1 MPPSLPAAGPCLK
14 TPGRCATAILALA
27 VFVAFGRPTARAED
41 DPALEQ
47 YFVANAAYNR
57 NLYPVA
63 IPQFEG
69 FLAKNPN
76 HPKADMARRGLGL
89 SLYALKQYDKA
100 LPHFAAL
107 LAKPDLA
114 PEIERERIIMLQG
127 QCLLHSSKAEDAR
140 KLFIEN
146 WEKLAD
152 PKFKTA
158 ALAAICDVAFGK
170 AEWDKVIEWT
180 EKLLATAPS
189 PDQAGR
195 GLYQRGF
202 AFFKTNQLAEAAA
215 TLEKVAATEAA
226 PTWKTRAAY
235 LQGECHSSLG
245 QQDKA
250 EPAFAAA
257 LPGMTGAEA
266 AECQYRL
273 GVTRFLLAKYEPA
286 AADFAAYVKD
296 AKPDEKGKPAA
307 YLGEAKLYIAR
318 CLFEREDKKAEQQFA
333 ALAAGDDLVAAKAN
347 LWWARVFS
355 RNKDNFDRAA
365 DILAPAV
372 ERLKASPVIDDLDF
386 DYANAEMSR
395 KVPDWKKAAAALQ
408 RVEARGRFGQ
418 MAEVLG
424 QRATCLHKLQDFGG
438 SMQLNDVLL
447 QRFAQNPLAGDA
459 RFMRAENLFLLNR
472 AEDATKAY
480 TEFLAAHKDHPS
492 TLAAEFRLAQI
503 HHLAGRWDES
513 LASARP
519 LLAKKPE
526 GRLFAQLSFVVG
538 DCLFRQEKWA
548 EAIPPLEDFVGARVD
563 MGTPV
568 EIGKSGKPKNRKKRT
583 VTLAPNLDTALLE
596 LAVACDKTNQKE
608 KAIEYLTTLT
618 GDYGAPTPHLP
629 LALAEQG
636 RLAYEAKDL
645 PLARAALERF
655 LAEDTAA
662 KEPFK
667 AGAAAQMP
675 RVMYYLGWVDA
686 SEGKH
691 VPAGERFAKVPRNH
705 PLGADAALQ
714 EGIALVNAA
723 NFKEA
728 AKHFTQMLN
737 QFREHEKLALVVYYA
752 GLSDARLE
760 QWGPAAT
767 HFKKYVDAYPNS
779 DFADQALYEWAWCE
793 RSLKRNKEAVA
804 LYDQLLAKHP
814 QSPLT
819 VKVQSE
825 LAELNLDSGAQ
836 EKVIAQLTETLKAT
850 TDETLREPLR
860 IQLAS
865 AHFKMGD
872 HQTAVGLFETLLMD
886 YPKSKLRAS
895 MLFQAGE
902 SRLKL
907 KETVAARD
915 HFANAA
921 KMPGTEETLAE
932 SIVMRLAETQSF
944 TDLHKEAAQ
953 TYRQFLSRFPKSQW
967 TRNAI
972 FGLGYALERGD
983 KPNEAIA
990 EYSKLLADPKLMDL
1004 WTVRGRFQTGE
1015 CYFNMRKYE
1024 QAVAEFVNLELNYKK
1039 YPDWQAKAALEIG
1052 RVLLTQ
1058 GKRDEATQSF
1068 KDVISRYSKENA
1080 AVVARQYLDEIR
1092 SKQ

>member
-1 MPPSLPAAGPCLK
+1 MAILLLAVLLAWAPAA
-14 TPGRCATAILALA
+14 
-27 VFVAFGRPTARAED
+27 RAQD

-69 FLAKNPN
+69 FLAKHPT
-76 HPKADMARRGLGL
+76 HPKADLARRGLGL

-114 PEIERERIIMLQG
+114 KEIERERIIMLQG
-127 QCLLHSSKAEDAR
+127 QCLLHSSKVEDAR

-146 WEKLAD
+146 WEKLTD

-180 EKLLATAPS
+180 EKLLASAPS
-189 PDQAGR
+189 PDQTGR

-202 AFFKTNQLAEAAA
+202 AFYKTNQLAEAAVA
-215 TLEKVAATEAA
+215 LEKVAATEAA

-245 QQDKA
+245 QQEKA

-296 AKPDEKGKPAA
+296 AKPDEKGQPAL
-307 YLGEAKLYIAR
+307 YVGDAKLYIAR
-318 CLFEREDKKAEQQFA
+318 SLFEREDKTAERQFA
-333 ALAAGDDLVAAKAN
+333 ALATGDALVAAKAN

-355 RNKDNFDRAA
+355 RNKENFDRAA
-365 DILAPAV
+365 EILAPAV
-372 ERLKASPVIDDLDF
+372 ERFKASPVIDDLDF

-395 KVPDWKKAAAALQ
+395 KVPAWAKAAAALQ
-408 RVEARGRFGQ
+408 RVEGRGKFGQ

-424 QRATCLHKLQDFGG
+424 QRATCLHKLQDFAG
-438 SMQLNDVLL
+438 SMQVNDALL
-447 QRFAQNPLAGDA
+447 KRFAEHALAGDA

-472 AEDATKAY
+472 AEEATKAY
-480 TEFLAAHKDHPS
+480 AEFLATHKDHPS
-492 TLAAEFRLAQI
+492 ALAAEFRRAQI
-503 HHLAGRWDES
+503 HHLAGRWEES
-513 LASARP
+513 LASAKP

-596 LAVACDKTNQKE
+596 LAVACDKTDQKE
-608 KAIEYLTTLT
+608 KALDYLITLSS
-618 GDYGAPTPHLP
+618 DFGAPTPHLP

-636 RLAYEAKDL
+636 RLAYEMKDL
-645 PLARAALERF
+645 ALARSALERF

-686 SEGKH
+686 SEAKH
-691 VPAGERFAKVPRNH
+691 GPAGERFAKVPRHH

-714 EGIALVNAA
+714 QGIALVNAA
-723 NFKEA
+723 NFKDA
-728 AKHFTQMLN
+728 AKHFPEMLA
-737 QFREHEKLALVVYYA
+737 QFPQHEKLALVVYYA
-752 GLSDARLE
+752 GLSAARME
-760 QWGPAAT
+760 TWGPAAAL
-767 HFKKYVDAYPNS
+767 FKRFIEKHPDS
-779 DFADQALYEWAWCE
+779 EFADQALYEWAWCE

-836 EKVIAQLTETLKAT
+836 EKVIAQLTETLKTT
-850 TDETLREPLR
+850 TDETLTEPLR

-865 AHFKMGD
+865 AHYKMGD
-872 HQTAVGLFETLLMD
+872 HPAAAGLFETLLVD

-915 HFANAA
+915 HFAAAA
-921 KMPGTEETLAE
+921 KLPGTEAALAE
-932 SIVMRLAETQSF
+932 SIVMRLGETQAM
-944 TDLHKEAAQ
+944 TEQHKEAIG
-953 TYRQFLSRFPKSQW
+953 TYREFLGRFKESRW
-967 TRNAI
+967 TRHAI
-972 FGLGYALERGD
+972 FGLGFALENSG

-990 EYSKLLADPKLMDL
+990 EYRRLLADPKLIDL
-1004 WTVRGRFQTGE
+1004 WTVRGRFQSGE
-1015 CYFNMRKYE
+1015 CFFNMKKYE
-1024 QAVAEFVNLELNYKK
+1024 EAIAEFVNLELNCKK
-1039 YPDWQAKAALEIG
+1039 FPDWQAKAVLEMG

-1058 GKRDEATQSF
+1058 DKRDDATKSF
-1068 KDVISRYSKENA
+1068 KEVINRYGKENA
-1080 AVVARQYLDEIR
+1080 AVVARQYLDQLR
-1092 SKQ
+1092 TNP

>member
-1 MPPSLPAAGPCLK
+1 MGLLRILK
-14 TPGRCATAILALA
+14 TSPMIHISIPRTILLLLAL
-27 VFVAFGRPTARAED
+27 VAFTTAVAHAED

-76 HPKADMARRGLGL
+76 HPKADLARRGLGL

-100 LPHFAAL
+100 LPHFALL

-114 PEIERERIIMLQG
+114 KEIERERIVMLQG
-127 QCLLHSSKAEDAR
+127 QCLLHSSKVEDAR
-140 KLFIEN
+140 KLFMEN
-146 WEKLAD
+146 WEKMSD

-170 AEWDKVIEWT
+170 TEWDKVIEWT
-180 EKLLATAPS
+180 EKLLASAPS

-202 AFFKTNQLAEAAA
+202 AFYKTNKLAEAAA
-215 TLEKVAATEAA
+215 ALDKVAGSGADQA
-226 PTWKTRAAY
+226 WKTRAAY

-245 QQDKA
+245 QNDKA
-250 EPAFAAA
+250 ELAFAAA

-296 AKPDEKGKPAA
+296 AKPDEKGKPAP
-307 YLGEAKLYIAR
+307 YLGDAKLYIAR

-355 RNKDNFDRAA
+355 RNKENFDRAA

-408 RVEARGRFGQ
+408 RVEGRGKFGQ
-418 MAEVLG
+418 MAEVLA
-424 QRATCLHKLQDFGG
+424 QRATCLHKLQDFNG
-438 SMQLNDVLL
+438 SMQLNDAVLK
-447 QRFAQNPLAGDA
+447 RFADHPLAGDA

-472 AEDATKAY
+472 AEEATKAY
-480 TEFLAAHKDHPS
+480 TEFLAAQKAHPS
-492 TLAAEFRLAQI
+492 ALSAEFRLAQI
-503 HHLAGRWDES
+503 HHLAGRWEES
-513 LASARP
+513 LASAKP

-568 EIGKSGKPKNRKKRT
+568 EIGKPKNRKKRT
-583 VTLAPNLDTALLE
+583 VTVAPNLDTALVQ
-596 LAVACDKTNQKE
+596 LAMACDKTNQKE
-608 KAIEYLTTLT
+608 KALDYLITLSS
-618 GDYGAPTPHLP
+618 DFGAPTPHLP

-636 RLAYEAKDL
+636 RLAYETKDIT
-645 PLARAALERF
+645 LARAALERF
-655 LAEDTAA
+655 LAEDAA
-662 KEPFK
+662 NKEPFK

-691 VPAGERFAKVPRNH
+691 VPAAEHFAKVPRNH

-714 EGIALVNAA
+714 QGIALVNAA
-723 NFKEA
+723 NFKDA
-728 AKHFTQMLN
+728 AKHFPEMLG
-737 QFREHEKLALVVYYA
+737 QFPQHEKLALVVYYA
-752 GLSDARLE
+752 GLSAARME
-760 QWGPAAT
+760 SWGPAAA
-767 HFKKYVDAYPNS
+767 HFKRLIEKYPDS
-779 DFADQALYEWAWCE
+779 EFADQALYEWAWCE

-804 LYDQLLAKHP
+804 LYEQLLAKHP

-836 EKVIAQLTETLKAT
+836 EKVIAQLTETLKTT
-850 TDETLREPLR
+850 TDETLKEPLR

-865 AHFKMGD
+865 AHFKKGD
-872 HQTAVGLFETLLMD
+872 HQAAAGLFETLLVD

-915 HFANAA
+915 HFAAAA
-921 KMPGTEETLAE
+921 KLPGTDAALAE
-932 SIVMRLAETQSF
+932 SIVMRLGETQAM
-944 TDLHKEAAQ
+944 TEQHKEAIG
-953 TYRQFLSRFPKSQW
+953 TYRDFLNRFKESRW

-972 FGLGYALERGD
+972 FGLGFALENSG
-983 KPNEAIA
+983 KFNEAIN
-990 EYSKLLADPKLMDL
+990 EYRRLLADPKLIDL
-1004 WTVRGRFQTGE
+1004 WTARGRFQAGE
-1015 CYFNMRKYE
+1015 CFFNTKKYE
-1024 QAVAEFVNLELNYKK
+1024 EAIAEFVNLELNYKK
-1039 YPDWQAKAALEIG
+1039 FPDWQAKAALEIG
-1052 RVLLTQ
+1052 RVLLAQ
-1058 GKRDEATQSF
+1058 GKREDATKSF
-1068 KDVISRYSKENA
+1068 KDVINRYGKENA
-1080 AVVARQYLDEIR
+1080 ATVAGQYLDQLR
-1092 SKQ
+1092 TKQ

>member
-1 MPPSLPAAGPCLK
+1 MMPTFLPESALCLK
-14 TPGRCATAILALA
+14 AARLRGSLALA
-27 VFVAFGRPTARAED
+27 ALLAFGPAAQAQE

-47 YFVANAAYNR
+47 YYVGNAAYNR
-57 NLYPVA
+57 NLFPVA
-63 IPQFEG
+63 IPQFEA
-69 FLAKNPN
+69 FLAKHPT

-89 SLYALKQYDKA
+89 SLYALKQYEKA

-114 PEIERERIIMLQG
+114 PEIERERIVILQG
-127 QCLLHSSKAEDAR
+127 QCLLNSGKAEDAR
-140 KLFIEN
+140 KLFSES

-158 ALAAICDVAFGK
+158 ALATVCDVAFGK

-180 EKLLATAPS
+180 EKLLANAPA

-202 AFFKTNQLAEAAA
+202 AFYKTTKLAEAAA
-215 TLEKVAATEAA
+215 ALEKVAATEADA
-226 PTWKTRAAY
+226 AWKTRAAY
-235 LQGECHSSLG
+235 LQAECYAALG
-245 QQDKA
+245 QPERA

-257 LPGMTGAEA
+257 LPGMTGIEA
-266 AECQYRL
+266 AEGQYRL
-273 GVTRFLLAKYEPA
+273 GVARFILKKYELA
-286 AADFAAYVKD
+286 EADFAAYLKS
-296 AKPDEKGKPAA
+296 AKPDEKGQPAQFVA
-307 YLGEAKLYIAR
+307 DAQLYIAR
-318 CLFEREDKKAEQQFA
+318 CLFEREEKGAEGKLN
-333 ALAAGDDLVAAKAN
+333 ALAGGKDLVAAKAN
-347 LWWARVFS
+347 LWLARIHS
-355 RNKDNFDRAA
+355 RAKTPNFDRAA
-365 DILAPAV
+365 DLLGPAL
-372 ERLKASPVIDDLDF
+372 ERLKDSPIIDDLEF
-386 DYANAEMSR
+386 DYANAEMNR
-395 KVPDWKKAAAALQ
+395 KTPDWAKAAAALH
-408 RVEARGRFGQ
+408 RVERRGKFGQ
-418 MAEVLG
+418 MDEVLA
-424 QRATCLHKLQDFGG
+424 QRATCLHKLQDFNG
-438 SMQLNDVLL
+438 SMQVNDALL
-447 QRFAQNPLAGDA
+447 QRFAQSPLAGDA

-480 TEFLAAHKDHPS
+480 AEFLAAHKDHPS
-492 TLAAEFRLAQI
+492 ALAGEFRLAQI
-503 HHLAGRWDES
+503 HHLAGRWEES

-538 DCLFRQEKWA
+538 DCFFRQEKWA
-548 EAIPPLEDFVGARVD
+548 EAIPPLEDFVSARVD

-568 EIGKSGKPKNRKKRT
+568 EIGKGGKPKNRKKRA
-583 VTLAPNLDTALLE
+583 VTMAPNLDTALLE
-596 LAVACDKTNQKE
+596 LAVAYDRTNQKD
-608 KAIEYLTTLT
+608 KALEYLITLT

-636 RLAYEAKDL
+636 RLAYEMKDL

-675 RVMYYLGWVDA
+675 RVLYYLGWVDA
-686 SEGKH
+686 SENKH

-714 EGIALVNAA
+714 HGVALVNAA
-723 NFKEA
+723 NFKDA
-728 AKHFTQMLN
+728 AKHFADMLG
-737 QFREHEKLALVVYYA
+737 QFPQHEKLALVVYYA
-752 GLSDARLE
+752 GLSAARLE
-760 QWGPAAT
+760 NWQPAAG
-767 HFKKYVDAYPNS
+767 HFKRFIEKHPDAE
-779 DFADQALYEWAWCE
+779 FADQALYEWAWCE

-814 QSPLT
+814 KSPLI

-850 TDETLREPLR
+850 TDETLREPIR

-865 AHFKMGD
+865 AHYKKGD
-872 HQTAVGLFETLLMD
+872 HQTAAGLFETLLTD

-915 HFANAA
+915 HFAAAA
-921 KMPGTEETLAE
+921 KLPGTEAALSE
-932 SIVMRLAETQSF
+932 SIIMRLGETQAM
-944 TDLHKEAAQ
+944 TEQHKEAIG
-953 TYRQFLSRFPKSQW
+953 TYRDFLNRFKESRWS
-967 TRNAI
+967 RNAI
-972 FGLGYALERGD
+972 FGLGFALENTG
-983 KPNEAIA
+983 KFNEAIN
-990 EYSKLLADPKLMDL
+990 EYRKLLADPKLIDL

-1015 CYFNMRKYE
+1015 CLFNTKKYE
-1024 QAVAEFVNLELNYKK
+1024 EAMAEFVNLELNYRQ

-1052 RVLLTQ
+1052 RVQLAQ
-1058 GKRDEATQSF
+1058 NKHEDATKSF
-1068 KDVISRYSKENA
+1068 KDVVNRYGKENA
-1080 AVVARQYLDEIR
+1080 AVVARQYLDQIR
-1092 SKQ
+1092 TNK

>member
-1 MPPSLPAAGPCLK
+1 MLAGWL
-14 TPGRCATAILALA
+14 
-27 VFVAFGRPTARAED
+27 AFGPVARAED

-76 HPKADMARRGLGL
+76 HPKADLARRGLGL

-114 PEIERERIIMLQG
+114 KEIERERIIMLQG
-127 QCLLHSSKAEDAR
+127 QCMLHSSKAEDAR

-170 AEWDKVIEWT
+170 AEWDKVVEWT
-180 EKLLATAPS
+180 EKLLASAPN

-202 AFFKTNQLAEAAA
+202 AFYKTNKLAEAAA
-215 TLEKVAATEAA
+215 ALEKVAGTEAA
-226 PTWKTRAAY
+226 ATWKTRAAY
-235 LQGECHSSLG
+235 LQAECHSSLG

-266 AECQYRL
+266 AECHYRL
-273 GVTRFLLAKYEPA
+273 GVTRFLLAKYEAA

-296 AKPDEKGKPAA
+296 AKPDEKGKPAQ
-307 YLGEAKLYIAR
+307 YVGDAKLYIAR
-318 CLFEREDKKAEQQFA
+318 SLFEREDKAAERQFA
-333 ALAAGDDLVAAKAN
+333 ALAAGEDLVAAKAN

-355 RNKDNFDRAA
+355 RNKENFDRAA
-365 DILAPAV
+365 DILALAV
-372 ERLKASPVIDDLDF
+372 ERFKASPVIDDLDF

-408 RVEARGRFGQ
+408 RVEGRGKFGQ
-418 MAEVLG
+418 MAEALA

-438 SMQLNDVLL
+438 SMQLNDALL
-447 QRFAQNPLAGDA
+447 QRFAQSPLAGDA

-472 AEDATKAY
+472 AEEATKAY
-480 TEFLAAHKDHPS
+480 TEFLATHKDHPS
-492 TLAAEFRLAQI
+492 ALAAEFRLAQI
-503 HHLAGRWDES
+503 HHLAGRWEES
-513 LASARP
+513 LACAKP

-538 DCLFRQEKWA
+538 DCFFRQEKWA
-548 EAIPPLEDFVGARVD
+548 EAIPPLEDFVGSRVD
-563 MGTPV
+563 METP
-568 EIGKSGKPKNRKKRT
+568 IDLDKSGKPKNRKKRT
-583 VTLAPNLDTALLE
+583 VTLAPNLDTALLQ
-596 LAVACDKTNQKE
+596 LAVACDRTNQKD
-608 KAIEYLTTLT
+608 KAIEYLITLT
-618 GDYGAPTPHLP
+618 GDYSAPTPHLP

-636 RLAYEAKDL
+636 RLAYENKDIK
-645 PLARAALERF
+645 LARAALERF

-686 SEGKH
+686 SESKH

-714 EGIALVNAA
+714 HGIALVNAA
-723 NFKEA
+723 NFKDA
-728 AKHFTQMLN
+728 AKHFPEMLG
-737 QFREHEKLALVVYYA
+737 QFPQHEKLALVVYYA
-752 GLSDARLE
+752 GLSAARME
-760 QWGPAAT
+760 SWGPAAA
-767 HFKKYVDAYPNS
+767 HFKRFIEKHPDAE
-779 DFADQALYEWAWCE
+779 FADQALYEWAWCE

-872 HQTAVGLFETLLMD
+872 HQSAAGLFETLLVD

-915 HFANAA
+915 HFAAAA
-921 KMPGTEETLAE
+921 KLPGTEAALAE
-932 SIVMRLAETQSF
+932 SIVMRLGETLAMTEQ
-944 TDLHKEAAQ
+944 HKEAIG
-953 TYRQFLSRFPKSQW
+953 TYRDFLNRFKESRW

-972 FGLGYALERGD
+972 FGLGFALENSG
-983 KPNEAIA
+983 KPNEAIN
-990 EYSKLLADPKLMDL
+990 EYRRLLADPKLIDL
-1004 WTVRGRFQTGE
+1004 WTVRGRFQAGE
-1015 CYFNMRKYE
+1015 CFFNTKKYE
-1024 QAVAEFVNLELNYKK
+1024 EAIAEFVNLELNCKK
-1039 YPDWQAKAALEIG
+1039 FPDWQAKAALEIG
-1052 RVLLTQ
+1052 RVLLAQ
-1058 GKRDEATQSF
+1058 GKREDATKSF
-1068 KDVISRYSKENA
+1068 KEVINRYGKENA
-1080 AVVARQYLDEIR
+1080 AIVAGQYLDQLR
-1092 SKQ
+1092 TSQ